1 MFWNTTKIFEA
12 LATITANTKNHNA
25 ELQEF
30 KGTFQRHI
38 EKEDKEAGEI
48 NKKFEALQKC
58 LSDKE
63 CPNFGDFKKIERRF
77 YDSQKVHENRRIS
90 DKEIAAKEKTLEVK
104 ERATKDEA
112 IATAISSLKTSRKYQ
127 WLTSSGIYII
137 LGVILKK
144 VFTSH

>member
-38 EKEDKEAGEI
+38 EKEDKETEAT

-63 CPNFGDFKKIERRF
+63 CPNYGDFKKIERRF

-90 DKEIAAKEKTLEVK
+90 DKDDLAKEKALEVK
-104 ERATKDEA
+104 ERAIKDED
-112 IATAISSLKTSRKYQ
+112 IAKEISSLKTARKYM

-144 VFTSH
+144 VFTH

>member
-1 MFWNTTKIFEA
+1 MFWKTTKIFEA

-38 EKEDKEAGEI
+38 EKEDKETEAT

-63 CPNFGDFKKIERRF
+63 CPNYGDFKKIERRF

-90 DKEIAAKEKTLEVK
+90 DKDDLAKEKALEVK
-104 ERATKDEA
+104 ERAIKDED
-112 IATAISSLKTSRKYQ
+112 IAKEISSLKTARKYM

-144 VFTSH
+144 VFTH

>member
-1 MFWNTTKIFEA
+1 MFGSGKIIAA
-12 LATITANTKNHNA
+12 LATITADTKNLNA

-30 KGTFQRHI
+30 KGNMNKHI
-38 EKEDKEAGEI
+38 EKEEKLTIETGKRFD
-48 NKKFEALQKC
+48 ALQKC

-90 DKEIAAKEKTLEVK
+90 DKDTLAKEKALEVK
-104 ERATKDEA
+104 ERAIKDEE

-127 WLTSSGIYII
+127 WLTTSGIYIV

-144 VFTSH
+144 VFSH